1 MKSMIAG
8 LMVAALPGIS
18 FANGSGD
25 AEQES
30 LAFTEVS
37 AIPQVSVIA
46 LTPLQAETLAKVRSE
61 YKARV
66 LSLEAEYKAILDTVL
81 ASTEADK
88 S

>member
-1 MKSMIAG
+1 MKSMIVV

-30 LAFTEVS
+30 LAFTQVS

-61 YKARV
+61 YKSRV

-81 ASTEADK
+81 VSTEADK